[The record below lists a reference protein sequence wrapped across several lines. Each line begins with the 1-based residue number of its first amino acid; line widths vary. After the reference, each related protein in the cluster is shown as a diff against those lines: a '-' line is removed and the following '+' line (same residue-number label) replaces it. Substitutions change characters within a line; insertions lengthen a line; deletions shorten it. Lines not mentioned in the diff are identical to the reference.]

1 MSMTDDRLTEDLAE
15 GRPADTA
22 PLSAGYMTWYRF
34 SRNPAAVIGALIV
47 ISTILCAIFAPLI
60 APYPDHIG
68 TVVDFR
74 SRHLPPDAEH
84 WMGTDKAGRDIF
96 SRTVFGFRVS
106 LLLVVGVLGISVPVG
121 SLLGMTAGYF
131 GGWTERLITGFTD
144 VMLAIPPLVMAL
156 AIGNVLEPTLVNAM
170 IAVTLLWWTWHA
182 RLIYR
187 VTSQIMAEDYVEAAR
202 LAGASHWHILLRE
215 ILPNCVSVISVKT
228 TLDAAFVILFG
239 ATLSF
244 LGFGVRPPTPDLG
257 SMVADGRQF
266 LPEMWWEVL
275 APGFA
280 IFYATL
286 GFNLL
291 GDGLR
296 DMFDVEA

>member
-1 MSMTDDRLTEDLAE
+1 MALANDSQE
-15 GRPADTA
+15 A
-22 PLSAGYMTWYRF
+22 LSPRYMAWYRF
-34 SRNPAAVIGALIV
+34 SRNPAAVIGALMVLSV
-47 ISTILCAIFAPLI
+47 ILIALFAPLI
-60 APYPDHIG
+60 APFPDHAG
-68 TVVDFR
+68 AVVNFR
-74 SRHLPPDAEH
+74 ARHAPPDWTHLLGA
-84 WMGTDKAGRDIF
+84 DKVGRDIL
-96 SRTVFGFRVS
+96 SRVIFGFRVS
-106 LLLVVGVLGISVPVG
+106 LLLVIGVLGIAVPVG
-121 SLLGMTAGYF
+121 TALGLLAGYF
-131 GGWTERLITGFTD
+131 TGWIEKTITGFTN

-156 AIGNVLEPTLVNAM
+156 AIGNVLEPNLVNAM
-170 IAVTLLWWTWHA
+170 IAITLLWWTWHA
-182 RLIYR
+182 RLVYR
-187 VTSQIMAEDYVEAAR
+187 VAKSVAAEDFVEASR
-202 LAGASHWHILLRE
+202 LAGASHWHILTRE

-244 LGFGVRPPTPDLG
+244 LGLGVKPPTPDLG

-275 APGFA
+275 GPGFA

-296 DMFDVEA
+296 DMFDVEV

>member
-1 MSMTDDRLTEDLAE
+1 MAE
-15 GRPADTA
+15 TGNLEPRA
-22 PLSAGYMTWYRF
+22 LSTRYMAWYRF
-34 SRNPAAVIGALIV
+34 TRNPAAVIGGIMVVTVVLAA
-47 ISTILCAIFAPLI
+47 ILAPVI
-60 APYPDHIG
+60 APYPDHAG
-68 TVVDFR
+68 AVVDFR
-74 SRHLPPDAEH
+74 SRHGPPDLTH
-84 WMGTDKAGRDIF
+84 LLGTDKVGRDIL
-96 SRTVFGFRVS
+96 SRMVFGFRVS
-106 LLLVVGVLGISVPVG
+106 LLLVVGVLGVAVPVG
-121 SLLGMTAGYF
+121 ATLGLLAGYF
-131 GGWTERLITGFTD
+131 SGLTERIITGFTN

-156 AIGNVLEPTLVNAM
+156 AIGNVLEPNLVNAM
-170 IAVTLLWWTWHA
+170 LAITLLWWTWHT
-182 RLIYR
+182 RLVYR
-187 VTSQIMAEDYVEAAR
+187 VSKSIAAEDYIEAAR
-202 LAGASHWHILLRE
+202 MAGASHWHILTRE
-215 ILPNCVSVISVKT
+215 ILPNCISVISVKT

-244 LGFGVRPPTPDLG
+244 LGLGVKPPTPDLG

-266 LPEMWWEVL
+266 LPEKWWEVL

>member
-1 MSMTDDRLTEDLAE
+1 MAAPYDPTLA
-15 GRPADTA
+15 
-22 PLSAGYMTWYRF
+22 LSPRYMAWYRF
-34 SRNPAAVIGALIV
+34 TRNPTAIVGALMV
-47 ISTILCAIFAPLI
+47 LSVVLVAVLAPWI
-60 APYPDHIG
+60 APYPDHAG
-68 TVVDFR
+68 AVVDFR
-74 SRHLPPDAEH
+74 ARHGAPDAAH
-84 WMGTDKAGRDIF
+84 WLGTDKVGRDILT
-96 SRTVFGFRVS
+96 RVIFGFRIS
-106 LLLVVGVLGISVPVG
+106 LLLVVGVLAVAVPVG
-121 SLLGMTAGYF
+121 SALGLLAGYF
-131 GGWTERLITGFTD
+131 SGLAEKLITGFTN

-156 AIGNVLEPTLVNAM
+156 AIGNILEPNLVNAM
-170 IAVTLLWWTWHA
+170 IAITLLWWTWHA
-182 RLIYR
+182 RLVYR
-187 VTSQIMAEDYVEAAR
+187 VAKSIAAEDFVEAAR
-202 LAGASHWHILLRE
+202 LAGASHWHVLTRE
-215 ILPNCVSVISVKT
+215 ILPNCISVISVKT

-244 LGFGVRPPTPDLG
+244 LGLGVKPPTPDLG

-296 DMFDVEA
+296 DMFDVEV

>member
-1 MSMTDDRLTEDLAE
+1 MSDVLAPPQKAMSV
-15 GRPADTA
+15 R
-22 PLSAGYMTWYRF
+22 YMAWYRF
-34 SRNPAAVIGALIV
+34 TRNRSAVVGGIMVLSVVLLAL
-47 ISTILCAIFAPLI
+47 FAPLI
-60 APYPDHIG
+60 VPYPDHVG
-68 TVVDFR
+68 SVVDFKH
-74 SRHLPPDAEH
+74 RHASPEWANLL
-84 WMGTDKAGRDIF
+84 GTDKVGRDILT
-96 SRTVFGFRVS
+96 RVIFGFRIS
-106 LLLVVGVLGISVPVG
+106 LLLVIGVLGIAVPIG
-121 SLLGMTAGYF
+121 AALGLLAGYF
-131 GGWTERLITGFTD
+131 TGAVERLITGFTN

-156 AIGNVLEPTLVNAM
+156 AIGNVLEPNLVNAM
-170 IAVTLLWWTWHA
+170 LAITLLWWTWHA

-187 VTSQIMAEDYVEAAR
+187 VSKSVAAEDFIEAAK
-202 LAGASHWHILLRE
+202 LAGASDWHILTRE

-244 LGFGVRPPTPDLG
+244 LGLGVKPPTPDLG
-257 SMVADGRQF
+257 TMVADGRQF

>member
-1 MSMTDDRLTEDLAE
+1 VLT
-15 GRPADTA
+15 
-22 PLSAGYMTWYRF
+22 
-34 SRNPAAVIGALIV
+34 
-47 ISTILCAIFAPLI
+47 
-60 APYPDHIG
+60 
-68 TVVDFR
+68 
-74 SRHLPPDAEH
+74 
-84 WMGTDKAGRDIF
+84 
-96 SRTVFGFRVS
+96 
-106 LLLVVGVLGISVPVG
+106 
-121 SLLGMTAGYF
+121 
-131 GGWTERLITGFTD
+131 
-144 VMLAIPPLVMAL
+144 
-156 AIGNVLEPTLVNAM
+156 
-170 IAVTLLWWTWHA
+170 
-182 RLIYR
+182 
-187 VTSQIMAEDYVEAAR
+187 
-202 LAGASHWHILLRE
+202 RE

-244 LGFGVRPPTPDLG
+244 LGLGVQPPTPDLG